1 MCSKEDARR
10 AEKYCLLNITGLEV
24 CTLKKNKEFNF
35 VYRRGKSAGSRD
47 MTLVY
52 AKSRYGGARV
62 GFSVSKKVGNSVT
75 RNRARRRL
83 KEAYRMIMPE
93 ISGHHSFVFVARS
106 SITAADF
113 QSICHQMRRLLEKMG
128 VLPSA
133 GRKQA

>member
-1 MCSKEDARR
+1 M
-10 AEKYCLLNITGLEV
+10 YV
-24 CTLKKNKEFNF
+24 KKNKEFNF
-35 VYRRGKSAGSRD
+35 VYGRGKSAGSRD
-47 MTLVY
+47 D
-52 AKSRYGGARV
+52 ARICKSRYGGARV

-113 QSICHQMRRLLEKMG
+113 QVFAIR
-128 VLPSA
+128 
-133 GRKQA
+133 